1 MKGLLFLRTVYKS
14 VSFGSRSGASTLR
27 NFDVLKSTKSPE
39 FNAVSYA
46 GGGWTLVVSVSSSNR
61 HHLMKEENNCFNS
74 SVCVPY
80 EDVVSLPD
88 RKVKDEDI
96 QRIAS
101 AYDGMKKRL
110 LAKLLAK
117 EFTC

>member
-1 MKGLLFLRTVYKS
+1 MKGLPFLRTVYKS
-14 VSFGSRSGASTLR
+14 VSFGSRSGASTLG
-27 NFDVLKSTKSPE
+27 NFDVLKSSKSPE

-80 EDVVSLPD
+80 EDVVISPD
-88 RKVKDEDI
+88 RKMKDEVI
-96 QRIAS
+96 QWIAS
-101 AYDGMKKRL
+101 TYDGMRNVFL
-110 LAKLLAK
+110 LN
-117 EFTC
+117 C